1 MAQYPIE
8 IILLRQWAGYLSV
21 PIWITDPDGNLV
33 YFNESAEKMMG
44 VSFDDSGEMP
54 PAELLETFSIT
65 DAAGDPIE
73 FHDLPLVIAL
83 TTHKPAHRHI
93 RARSAD
99 GDPLDLQVTALPVE
113 GEGGRHLGAMV
124 AFWEASE

>member
-1 MAQYPIE
+1 VVDAAHNHFMVRVIHDFRCGKTTRKGEP
-8 IILLRQWAGYLSV
+8 L
-21 PIWITDPDGNLV
+21 PP
-33 YFNESAEKMMG
+33 
-44 VSFDDSGEMP
+44 GEMP
-54 PAELLETFSIT
+54 PAEILQTFSIT
-65 DAAGDPIE
+65 DAEGEPIGFE
-73 FHDLPLVIAL
+73 DLPLVIAL